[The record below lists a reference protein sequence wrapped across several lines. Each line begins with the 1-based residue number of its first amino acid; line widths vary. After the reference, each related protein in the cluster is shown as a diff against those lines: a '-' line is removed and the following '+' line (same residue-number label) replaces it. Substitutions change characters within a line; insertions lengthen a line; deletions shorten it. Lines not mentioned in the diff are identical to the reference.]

1 MADGCEPL
9 GNRGA
14 AGAPPHEP
22 RRFGPGGDPSQ
33 RRPALATG
41 DPGRGRSDAEMW
53 AAASSGGTTL
63 SFPGALLLPA
73 LPLELSSKALML
85 PARGALRK

>member
-1 MADGCEPL
+1 MAASRSATVGPRARL
-9 GNRGA
+9 PTNHAGLAPA
-14 AGAPPHEP
+14 ATRA
-22 RRFGPGGDPSQ
+22 RD
-33 RRPALATG
+33 ALATG